1 MPDTKRKLAAIL
13 AADVAG
19 YSLLMGADEDG
30 TVAALDASRAIFR
43 RTIESHDGRV
53 VDTAGDSVLATFESV
68 VEAVRC
74 SVKVQE
80 ALSKRNAELPDDRR
94 MQFRIGV
101 NLGDVIAKD
110 DGTIYG
116 DGVNVAARLEAGSRS
131 RRNPIG
137 NPDKR
142 GEPKSTADPG

>member
-53 VDTAGDSVLATFESV
+53 VDTAGDSVLAVFGSV
-68 VEAVRC
+68 VEAVQ
-74 SVKVQE
+74 SATEVQ
-80 ALSKRNAELPDDRR
+80 AELDARNVDLSDDRQ
-94 MQFRIGV
+94 MLFRIGV
-101 NLGDVIAKD
+101 NL
-110 DGTIYG
+110 DGRALSLYPK
-116 DGVNVAARLEAGSRS
+116 
-131 RRNPIG
+131 RRY
-137 NPDKR
+137 
-142 GEPKSTADPG
+142 